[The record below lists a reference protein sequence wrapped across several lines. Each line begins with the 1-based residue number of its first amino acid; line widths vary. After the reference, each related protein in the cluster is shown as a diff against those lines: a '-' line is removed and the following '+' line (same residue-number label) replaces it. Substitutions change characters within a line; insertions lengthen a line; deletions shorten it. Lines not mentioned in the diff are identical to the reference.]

1 MKKNSK
7 ITVDDFQNLLTV
19 FLISCVVHVIHLT
32 VLKHLSDI
40 DEKFTVCSDKY
51 NYLIARE
58 YKLKVVEKHFSEI
71 SKLSRADVRQMKT
84 KQKTE
89 LIIYQINR
97 SYIK

>member
-1 MKKNSK
+1 MRSTCYPSN
-7 ITVDDFQNLLTV
+7 IMNN
-19 FLISCVVHVIHLT
+19 
-32 VLKHLSDI
+32 VLKHLSDS

-71 SKLSRADVRQMKT
+71 SKLSRAEVRQMKT